1 MAHHDYETLTAVAY
15 DGAERALVVSFN
27 DGDTVRLAVDRL
39 PPTRKGARWA
49 EATVEE
55 GRHIHV
61 PVDAGQ
67 GDLGGDS
74 TDLPWDTIRALT
86 DPRFA
91 VEMAQT
97 AAHNALRVG
106 ATLRTLRRQ
115 RGLTTAELGARTGMA
130 QQSISR
136 IENGRHA
143 VSFST
148 LTKILAAMNC
158 SLNDLREGEDDQPG
172 RVSA

>member
-1 MAHHDYETLTAVAY
+1 MGQHDFEELVSVAY
-15 DGAERALVVSFN
+15 DAAERALVVGFR
-27 DGDTVRLAVDRL
+27 DGDVVSIAVDRL
-39 PPTRKGARWA
+39 PPTRKGARWE

-61 PVDAGQ
+61 PVAARQ
-67 GDLGGDS
+67 GDRGGDS
-74 TDLPWDTIRALT
+74 TDLPWDTIRVLT
-86 DPRFA
+86 DPQFA
-91 VEMAQT
+91 GEMAQA

-143 VSFST
+143 VSFQT
-148 LTKILAAMNC
+148 LEKMLAAMGC
-158 SLNDLREGEDDQPG
+158 TLRDLSEAEAEPSG
-172 RVSA
+172 RAST

>member
-1 MAHHDYETLTAVAY
+1 MEQHGYETIVSVAY
-15 DGAERALVVSFN
+15 DAPAHTLVVRFM
-27 DGDTVRLAVDRL
+27 DGDAVRLSVDRL
-39 PPTRKGARWA
+39 PPARKGARWA
-49 EATVEE
+49 EAVAEE

-61 PVDAGQ
+61 PVNAGQ

-74 TDLPWDTIRALT
+74 TDIPWDTIRTLS
-86 DPRFA
+86 DPQFA
-91 VEMAQT
+91 AEMAQ
-97 AAHNALRVG
+97 AAARNALCVG

-115 RGLTTAELGARTGMA
+115 RGLTTAEIGARSGMA

-136 IENGRHA
+136 IENGRHD

-148 LTKILAAMNC
+148 LEKILAAMGC
-158 SLNDLREGEDDQPG
+158 TLRDLYEDEEDHGG